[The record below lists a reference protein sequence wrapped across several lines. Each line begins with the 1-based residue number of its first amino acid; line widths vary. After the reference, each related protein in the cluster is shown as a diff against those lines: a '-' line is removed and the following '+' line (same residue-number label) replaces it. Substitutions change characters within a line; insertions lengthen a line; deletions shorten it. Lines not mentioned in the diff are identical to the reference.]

1 MTPLAK
7 RPAAVVVLL
16 AAAVAGCAK
25 QAEDPVQKLVQ
36 DLVAAAENKDAD
48 AFALRLAPDFAGDGG
63 MTRAEAQ
70 STLRRYFM
78 AYDSVGITVGEL
90 KRPEPT
96 RVAFRVVFNGR
107 PKDVGGLAGLLPG
120 EAVYDFELELAGE
133 GETLTVRRAAWR
145 PWEPPSTN

>member
-1 MTPLAK
+1 MTPIASRLA
-7 RPAAVVVLL
+7 AGIALL
-16 AAAVAGCAK
+16 AAALAGCAK
-25 QAEDPVQKLVQ
+25 AATDPVEALVHALASAAED
-36 DLVAAAENKDAD
+36 KDAD